1 MRCKQVHSWVVVED
15 WKVHSWAVGG
25 KEGVLEAMQWVL
37 FYLLFIFI
45 YLSLIN
51 SSEFYPVDTLD
62 REWLMI
68 WKCLAVVIHPTY
80 LV

>member
-1 MRCKQVHSWVVVED
+1 
-15 WKVHSWAVGG
+15 
-25 KEGVLEAMQWVL
+25 LEAKQWVL

-68 WKCLAVVIHPTY
+68 
-80 LV
+80 

>member
-1 MRCKQVHSWVVVED
+1 
-15 WKVHSWAVGG
+15 
-25 KEGVLEAMQWVL
+25 LEAMQWVL

-51 SSEFYPVDTLD
+51 SREFYPVDTLD

-68 WKCLAVVIHPTY
+68 
-80 LV
+80 